1 MEDLNNESL
10 TRRCNNADWEVCN
23 SEYFTAKNRNQF
35 YCSQNCRDDFNNRKK
50 RELRNGNLPIKDGI
64 IVKLQSLLQSNKEV
78 FLTSKQIE
86 GYGIDITKYDEQ
98 ILIDRKNQRYVLLF
112 GDFYMYRIED
122 DLFRIIT
129 KTENNGKRSD

>member
-1 MEDLNNESL
+1 M
-10 TRRCNNADWEVCN
+10 
-23 SEYFTAKNRNQF
+23 
-35 YCSQNCRDDFNNRKK
+35 
-50 RELRNGNLPIKDGI
+50 RNGNLPIKDGI

-98 ILIDRKNQRYVLLF
+98 ILIDRKNQRYVLRF

>member
-1 MEDLNNESL
+1 M
-10 TRRCNNADWEVCN
+10 
-23 SEYFTAKNRNQF
+23 
-35 YCSQNCRDDFNNRKK
+35 
-50 RELRNGNLPIKDGI
+50 RNGNLPIKDGI

-98 ILIDRKNQRYVLLF
+98 ILIDRKNQRYVLRV
-112 GDFYMYRIED
+112 GAFYMYRIED

>member
-1 MEDLNNESL
+1 M
-10 TRRCNNADWEVCN
+10 TRRCNNADSEVCN

-98 ILIDRKNQRYVLLF
+98 ILIDRKNQRYVLRF

>member
-1 MEDLNNESL
+1 MEDVNTESL

-98 ILIDRKNQRYVLLF
+98 ILIDRKNQRYVLRF